1 MLDNFGI
8 LGWDDVPFIKY
19 IDIISIQEDSVFKR
33 NLELITI
40 LTDSDEWDDLPTKKI
55 TEVINSNKWLSSKP
69 NSNHKNKIDEWTLK
83 PFNKFTLAEWI
94 DLEKYILERKYE
106 NLIALCYRKTKQ
118 DEWGNIIYEPY
129 LYNCSE
135 RSDVF
140 LDYPV
145 TYLFGVIES
154 AIKYRDSLLNSFYE
168 LFESIEESDFEPD
181 NDELTYMTEAEI
193 IELKQQIKKDNE
205 KKFYSWQKLL
215 DDISGGNWSY
225 IEEILNLPV
234 VFVFNM
240 MMMKKK
246 YNQT

>member
-1 MLDNFGI
+1 MLNRFDI
-8 LGWDDVPFIKY
+8 CGWDDVPFIKY
-19 IDIISIQEDSVFKR
+19 IEILNLEENSIFKK

-40 LTDSDEWDDLPTKKI
+40 LTESDEWDDLPTKTI
-55 TEVINSNKWLSSKP
+55 TEIINSNSWLSTKP
-69 NSNHKNKIDEWTLK
+69 SNNFKSNFDIWTLK

-94 DLEKYILERKYE
+94 DLEKYILEKKYE
-106 NLIALCYRKTKQ
+106 NIIALCYRKTKQ
-118 DEWGNIIYEPY
+118 DEWGNIIFEPY
-129 LYNCSE
+129 LYNCNE

-145 TYLFGVIES
+145 TYFFGVIES
-154 AIKYRDSLLNSFYE
+154 AVKYRDNLLNSFNE
-168 LFESIEESDFEPD
+168 LFESIEDSEFEPD
-181 NDELTYMTEAEI
+181 NDELTYMSEAEI
-193 IELKQQIKKDNE
+193 LELKQQIKKDNE

-225 IEEILNLPV
+225 IEDILNLPV
-234 VFVFNM
+234 AFVFNM